1 MQANAM
7 GKREIASYPAA
18 KVAHLRGFTLLEMV
32 MGIVAFSV
40 VMTIIIGVL
49 APQATRSADPIF
61 QVRATELAQ
70 SLFNEISAKSFDEN
84 SDRTGGNIRCGD
96 DGAAACTLPA
106 NLGPDSPGG
115 ITEDREDYNDVDDY
129 HGLSGVAN
137 SFGSAIV
144 VNGEDLYAGYS
155 LSVEVMYDAD
165 FNGVDD
171 NAIGR
176 QKMVRVTVT
185 MPNNE
190 SMVFRTYRSNF

>member
-1 MQANAM
+1 MVKHANISRTFTAVR
-7 GKREIASYPAA
+7 KCW
-18 KVAHLRGFTLLEMV
+18 HGFTLLEMV

-96 DGAAACTLPA
+96 DGAATCTLPA

-115 ITEDREDYNDVDDY
+115 LTEGREDFNDIDDY
-129 HGLSGVAN
+129 NGLTGVAN
-137 SFGSAIV
+137 SFGNAILV
-144 VNGEDLYAGYS
+144 DGEDLYAGYA
-155 LSVEVMYDAD
+155 VAIAVFYDANFD
-165 FNGVDD
+165 GIDD

-176 QKMVRVTVT
+176 QKLIQVTVT
-185 MPNNE
+185 MPNTE
-190 SMVFRTYRSNF
+190 SLLFTTYRSNF